1 MRKYTFKLWYI
12 YKEDLQFLEYTKLC
26 KYPKKTK
33 LYRDLIYL
41 LDNDSRTIRVDI
53 N

>member
-1 MRKYTFKLWYI
+1 MRKYNFKLWYV
-12 YKEDLQFLEYTKLC
+12 YKETLQCLEYSKFC

-41 LDNDSRTIRVDI
+41 LDNDNRTIRIDI